1 MTDLFNQLK
10 YKYRNSNLLVKIIFI
25 NAFVFLAIATIGLIT
40 KLFYINQVNIFGF
53 LGVTADLK
61 LLARKIWTPFTY
73 MFIHADLLHIFFNML
88 WLYWFGRIFL
98 QYFSNRTLVSLYI
111 MGGVCGALTYI
122 LAFNTIP
129 YYVNMLNG
137 WKQMQ
142 ISPPL
147 IGASAAVMAIV
158 MGAAFYRPKVRINL
172 LFLGSI
178 NIKYIALVIFILDF
192 LALGKDANPGG
203 HLAHIGGGLIGYIF
217 AIQYKKGRDITAWL
231 GKMIDIFTNL
241 FKPVKKSKLKV
252 TYKRSENNTTQN
264 RQKSNDQEIIDAILD
279 KLKQSGYSSLSA
291 DEKKKLF
298 DASKK

>member
-1 MTDLFNQLK
+1 
-10 YKYRNSNLLVKIIFI
+10 
-25 NAFVFLAIATIGLIT
+25 
-40 KLFYINQVNIFGF
+40 
-53 LGVTADLK
+53 
-61 LLARKIWTPFTY
+61 
-73 MFIHADLLHIFFNML
+73 
-88 WLYWFGRIFL
+88 
-98 QYFSNRTLVSLYI
+98 